1 MIAPNSAAGR
11 PPVPLPIAFDIDTM
25 VAGFERVEQLASGPD
40 MYIPGH
46 DPEVL
51 ERYDPVSQE
60 LEGIAARV
68 G

>member
-1 MIAPNSAAGR
+1 
-11 PPVPLPIAFDIDTM
+11 
-25 VAGFERVEQLASGPD
+25 

-51 ERYDPVSQE
+51 ERYDPVNQE
-60 LEGIAARV
+60 LEGIAARL